1 MQKLFQKV
9 DAIELKIRQLLH
21 KIESLDRENGFL
33 LKENIRLKK
42 DINQYIDKIEGLQKV
57 VQDVKPEKTIDKEEV
72 KVRIDRLSSE
82 VDECIDLLK
91 A

>member
-1 MQKLFQKV
+1 MKKLFQKV

-57 VQDVKPEKTIDKEEV
+57 VQDVKPENTIDKEEI

-82 VDECIDLLK
+82 VGACIDLLK

>member
-1 MQKLFQKV
+1 MQTLFKKV

-21 KIESLDRENGFL
+21 KIESLERENGFL

-57 VQDVKPEKTIDKEEV
+57 DQEINPDNAIDK
-72 KVRIDRLSSE
+72 
-82 VDECIDLLK
+82 
-91 A
+91 